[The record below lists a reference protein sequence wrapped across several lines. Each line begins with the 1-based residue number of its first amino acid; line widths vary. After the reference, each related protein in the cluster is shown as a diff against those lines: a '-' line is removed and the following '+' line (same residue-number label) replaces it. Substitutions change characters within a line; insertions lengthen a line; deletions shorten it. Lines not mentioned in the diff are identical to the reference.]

1 MKSNF
6 DNLIDKFKVNVP
18 DNIKKEIDRVSDFIK
33 KYVSENNF
41 VIKFHN
47 SCSTGFAGVRT
58 RNFII
63 ICSPQTFN
71 NISDFI
77 YVIFHEIQ
85 HEIQMGRLMKTNPL
99 SGDIEDF
106 ENFFESYWELELDAD
121 TVAKEKTDFIISLLN
136 ITNEE
141 KTKYFKI
148 SPYINNYPMMSEM
161 IKNATRPLF
170 YQVME
175 IKNSLPSD
183 QKVDVSD
190 LPIVKRILDKLEELF

>member
-1 MKSNF
+1 
-6 DNLIDKFKVNVP
+6 
-18 DNIKKEIDRVSDFIK
+18 
-33 KYVSENNF
+33 
-41 VIKFHN
+41 
-47 SCSTGFAGVRT
+47 
-58 RNFII
+58 
-63 ICSPQTFN
+63 
-71 NISDFI
+71 
-77 YVIFHEIQ
+77 
-85 HEIQMGRLMKTNPL
+85 
-99 SGDIEDF
+99 
-106 ENFFESYWELELDAD
+106 LELDAD